1 MFTGG
6 ENILEVVAIRV
17 EFVSI
22 GVGEIVELGIM
33 SVRETVGVEVFANL
47 VVVGASE
54 DGELIAVLFA

>member
-1 MFTGG
+1 
-6 ENILEVVAIRV
+6 
-17 EFVSI
+17 
-22 GVGEIVELGIM
+22 M